1 MTSKELKIARNRIDK
16 VDKALFKLI
25 KKRTQIV
32 KYMLSLKKQKSDIV
46 DQKRIKEILKI
57 IKKKSIQNNI
67 DPIITKKIWSTM
79 IWAYVDFQ
87 RRNFKKK

>member
-16 VDKALFKLI
+16 VDKAIFKLI

-32 KYMLSLKKQKSDIV
+32 KYMLSLKKQKRDIV

-57 IKKKSIQNNI
+57 IKKKSIQNSI
-67 DPIITKKIWSTM
+67 DPLITKKIWSTM

>member
-16 VDKALFKLI
+16 VDKAIFKLI

>member
-25 KKRTQIV
+25 KKRTKIV

-57 IKKKSIQNNI
+57 IKKNQYK
-67 DPIITKKIWSTM
+67 IILTL
-79 IWAYVDFQ
+79 
-87 RRNFKKK
+87 

>member
-25 KKRTQIV
+25 KKRTKIV

-57 IKKKSIQNNI
+57 IKKKSIQNSI
-67 DPIITKKIWSTM
+67 DPLITKKIWSSM

>member
-67 DPIITKKIWSTM
+67 DPLITKKIWSSM

>member
-1 MTSKELKIARNRIDK
+1 
-16 VDKALFKLI
+16 
-25 KKRTQIV
+25 
-32 KYMLSLKKQKSDIV
+32 MLNLKKQKSDIV

-67 DPIITKKIWSTM
+67 DPIITKKIWSSI

>member
-32 KYMLSLKKQKSDIV
+32 KYMLSLKKQKRDIV

>member
-16 VDKALFKLI
+16 VDKAIFKLI

-46 DQKRIKEILKI
+46 DQKRIKE
-57 IKKKSIQNNI
+57 
-67 DPIITKKIWSTM
+67 
-79 IWAYVDFQ
+79 
-87 RRNFKKK
+87 

>member
-16 VDKALFKLI
+16 VDKAIFKLI

-67 DPIITKKIWSTM
+67 DTLITKKIWSSM

>member
-67 DPIITKKIWSTM
+67 DPIITKKIWSSI

>member
-25 KKRTQIV
+25 KKRTKIV
-32 KYMLSLKKQKSDIV
+32 KYMLSLKKQKSDII

-67 DPIITKKIWSTM
+67 DPLITKKIWSSM

>member
-25 KKRTQIV
+25 KKRTKIV

-67 DPIITKKIWSTM
+67 DPIITKKIWSSI

>member
-25 KKRTQIV
+25 KKRTKIV
-32 KYMLSLKKQKSDIV
+32 KYMLNLKKQKSDIV

-67 DPIITKKIWSTM
+67 DPIITKKIWSSM

>member
-25 KKRTQIV
+25 KKRTKIV

>member
-25 KKRTQIV
+25 KKRTKIV
-32 KYMLSLKKQKSDIV
+32 KYMLNLKKQKSDIA

-67 DPIITKKIWSTM
+67 DPLITKKIWSSM

>member
-25 KKRTQIV
+25 KKRTKIV

-57 IKKKSIQNNI
+57 IKKKSIHNNI
-67 DPIITKKIWSTM
+67 DPLITKKIWSSM

>member
-25 KKRTQIV
+25 KKRTKIV
-32 KYMLSLKKQKSDIV
+32 KYMLNLKKQKSDIV

-67 DPIITKKIWSTM
+67 DPLITKKIWSSM

>member
-25 KKRTQIV
+25 KKRTKIV

-67 DPIITKKIWSTM
+67 DPLITKKIWSSM